1 VIEFDMLDLKYKNR
15 IGETLVIIKQ
25 FVVSNE
31 VRNMLIDK
39 SGDVK
44 GRDLVSLITL
54 YKIIME
60 MGINASELLRMR
72 RKHI

>member
-60 MGINASELLRMR
+60 MGINASSLLRMR